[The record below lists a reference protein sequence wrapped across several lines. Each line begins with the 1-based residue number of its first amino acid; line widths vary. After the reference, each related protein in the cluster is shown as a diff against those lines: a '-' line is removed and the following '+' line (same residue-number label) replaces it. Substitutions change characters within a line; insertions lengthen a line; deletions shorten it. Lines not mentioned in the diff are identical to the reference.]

1 MKLKIAQ
8 TLSHLMESRRITL
21 KEISKGTGVPLSSIA
36 EWKKN
41 NRNPKV
47 EDAGKVADFLGITL
61 SHLLFG
67 QEDRQE
73 PLQKILKE
81 EFFKGTFE
89 INIKRVHIKD
99 ED

>member
-1 MKLKIAQ
+1 
-8 TLSHLMESRRITL
+8 MESRRITL
-21 KEISKGTGVPLSSIA
+21 KAIAKETGVPLSSIA

-47 EDAGKVADFLGITL
+47 EDASKVADYLGITL

-67 QEDRQE
+67 QEDKQE

-81 EFFKGTFE
+81 QFFSGVFE